1 MPSLAQLDQAV
12 REFIA
17 ENPMDLV
24 TVVVDAS
31 FGHRI
36 DPSELPAYEEAEVAG
51 EVVSPPAGAI
61 GRGDAF
67 LLLIAEKTGATVLSN
82 DSFQEFHGDHSW
94 LFDKGRLIGG
104 KPVPGVGWIFMD
116 RTPVRGHK
124 SREVVKEAKR
134 RKRSEA
140 DPATT
145 RLPAEVT
152 GLDVAAPKP
161 RNRPKSVDRAIARA
175 TQEVVEP
182 SGGSGRRR
190 RRGGQ
195 PPADPV
201 NEPLPFITFIA
212 AHPLGSEV
220 IGSVDEYSSHGAFV
234 EADGAKCYIPL
245 SAMGDPPPRRAR
257 EVVTKGQPVTLVVQA
272 FDPQRRGIEL
282 ALPGFA
288 HIAGGPTPETVDAEI
303 HPDAVEKPRRRGRAA
318 KAGSPPAAAAPGLV
332 RAGSADGP
340 DGPASDEPGVVGQG
354 AAKAGRGPAS
364 SVAKKPTGKPA
375 VLSVAKQPP
384 EPAASS
390 PEAPAEAKARKT
402 RKTKQ
407 QPAVPPGKATE
418 PAEPAQ
424 AAKTPSKRT
433 RKVGGPQPG
442 GAGEGKGGSRAPAG
456 QEKAAGRQDTVAE
469 APPAPAGGPG
479 GSRGQTSPSEQP
491 SAAVTGVGQT
501 PVGPTGTREQRA
513 TTTAPA
519 KRARKARALPAAASS
534 PEDAREE
541 DAQGT
546 AAARRTRKT
555 AGSTGRDTNKS
566 GQATAK
572 GEGPTTAAKTPATK
586 DTASSAPARSPRSA
600 RAGTPEDAEAAG
612 VPVTRV
618 RKSARSEAPASSKAG
633 GARKSA
639 TRTPT
644 PAGSEDRAAASEEGP
659 SGGDSAART
668 SGGNKSQDPAGGVTP
683 ASRRRSISSPS

>member
-182 SGGSGRRR
+182 SGGPGRRR

-220 IGSVDEYSSHGAFV
+220 IGSVGEYSSHGAFV

-257 EVVTKGQPVTLVVQA
+257 EVVTKGQPVTFVVQA

-318 KAGSPPAAAAPGLV
+318 KAGSAPAAAEPALV
-332 RAGSADGP
+332 RVWQHRRPGGRP
-340 DGPASDEPGVVGQG
+340 RRPGVGGGRRGRSGGSQSRTGWGVLCRQEADRQAGGALRGETAGGGGRRRGEGQED
-354 AAKAGRGPAS
+354 P
-364 SVAKKPTGKPA
+364 
-375 VLSVAKQPP
+375 QD
-384 EPAASS
+384 
-390 PEAPAEAKARKT
+390 
-402 RKTKQ
+402 
-407 QPAVPPGKATE
+407 
-418 PAEPAQ
+418 Q
-424 AAKTPSKRT
+424 AATGRPFGATGRPFGE
-433 RKVGGPQPG
+433 GGR
-442 GAGEGKGGSRAPAG
+442 AGEGGQDPLQADAKDRRHNPGRRRRGGRRKPGAGRPGEGGAPARHRGGSTADPGRRGGRVSRANRPRGAAIGDADWCRTDSGRGDRNRRAGGNHHGAG
-456 QEKAAGRQDTVAE
+456 QEGKEG
-469 APPAPAGGPG
+469 PGGPG
-479 GSRGQTSPSEQP
+479 GRTLARGRPGAGFAGARTPEAGAEECRLPGSRRQSVRPGDGEGQGHYYHGRQ
-491 SAAVTGVGQT
+491 
-501 PVGPTGTREQRA
+501 GPG
-513 TTTAPA
+513 
-519 KRARKARALPAAASS
+519 RK
-534 PEDAREE
+534 
-541 DAQGT
+541 
-546 AAARRTRKT
+546 
-555 AGSTGRDTNKS
+555 GRDVGRS
-566 GQATAK
+566 GQ
-572 GEGPTTAAKTPATK
+572 GPG
-586 DTASSAPARSPRSA
+586 SSRR
-600 RAGTPEDAEAAG
+600 GH
-612 VPVTRV
+612 
-618 RKSARSEAPASSKAG
+618 
-633 GARKSA
+633 
-639 TRTPT
+639 
-644 PAGSEDRAAASEEGP
+644 ASE
-659 SGGDSAART
+659 R
-668 SGGNKSQDPAGGVTP
+668 
-683 ASRRRSISSPS
+683 